1 MSNEKLHNND
11 FLKNTLALLSGTAGA
26 HLITLIA
33 LPFLQRYFYSAADFA
48 NFAWFNEF
56 VLIFVTVSALRLETG
71 IVLEKEERQARI
83 LTNVSLKLV
92 ILVSLVG
99 LLTAVIGSF
108 FISTFQLVFKE
119 PWMFLLIPISIGT
132 LGIIQVLSSWYTR
145 NESFKFLA
153 GSKLYQTS
161 STTLSQVGFG
171 LIKFAHSGLIIG
183 KSIGTSVVSLILLK
197 RYWKLSTDIEK
208 GTKKEKRDLIRKN
221 RDFILY
227 TMPSTFLGTFIN
239 FIFINLFIR
248 YYGEDLTGIL
258 ATSKLYL
265 GMGLGLI
272 SSAFSQVFYSQIAK
286 IDDVSHLKKYYTYWL
301 KRLVIIALSVLV
313 VVSIIPNSWIIVI
326 LGEEWDQLIPVTRVM
341 AIWIGILFVS
351 SSLSYI
357 YIKLNRQITLIYFD
371 LFNLSLTFG
380 SIILSYYLYQDF
392 WISLYWFTTAKGFY
406 YLFAI
411 FATYYF
417 FKNPVAKKNH

>member
-1 MSNEKLHNND
+1 M
-11 FLKNTLALLSGTAGA
+11 SGTAGA
-26 HLITLIA
+26 HLITLLA

-83 LTNVSLKLV
+83 LTNISLKLV
-92 ILVSLVG
+92 ILVSIVG
-99 LLTAVIGSF
+99 LLTAIIGSL
-108 FISTFQLVFKE
+108 FISTFQMVFEE
-119 PWMFLLIPISIGT
+119 PWMFLLVPISIGS

-161 STTLSQVGFG
+161 STSATQIGFG
-171 LIKFAHSGLIIG
+171 LIKFIQGGLIIG
-183 KSIGTSVVSLILLK
+183 KSIGTSIVSLVLLK
-197 RYWKLSTDIEK
+197 RYRKSSKEGKNSSSEEKKL
-208 GTKKEKRDLIRKN
+208 LIRKH

-248 YYGEDLTGIL
+248 YFGEDSTGIL

-286 IDDVSHLKKYYTYWL
+286 IDDVHQLKHQYTFWL
-301 KRLVIIALSVLV
+301 KRLILIALGVLILVNILPNAWIIA
-313 VVSIIPNSWIIVI
+313 I

-341 AIWIGILFVS
+341 AIWIGVLFVS

-357 YIKLNRQITLIYFD
+357 YIKLNRQRTLIYFD
-371 LFNLSLTFG
+371 LLNLSLTVG
-380 SIILSYYLYQDF
+380 SIIISFHLYHDF
-392 WISLYWFTTAKGFY
+392 WISLYWFTVAKGIF

-417 FKNPVAKKNH
+417 FKNPAAKKNH